1 MEFIVKQLV
10 NFLSIFALIVF
21 SFACNQATKEG
32 ETNSTEDL
40 KSTGSNLNIAYVLTD
55 SVINR
60 YDYFKMRSDE
70 ISEKG
75 KKFEGELQTRAR
87 GFEQEVANFQQSAQ
101 SMTMNQ
107 ARAKEEEL
115 VKKEQNLMTYR
126 NNLMQELSA
135 DESTLYNE
143 VYEKIQTFMKSYAE
157 ENDLDVIMSYS
168 RGGAMWYANES
179 IDVTESVI
187 EGLNKFYN
195 SNSTD
200 SVK

>member
-1 MEFIVKQLV
+1 MKKIVNL
-10 NFLSIFALIVF
+10 LSIFILSAVSF
-21 SFACNQATKEG
+21 FACNQPASTGEAT
-32 ETNSTEDL
+32 STEEVNA
-40 KSTGSNLNIAYVLTD
+40 TGSNLNIAYVLTD

-60 YDYFKMRSDE
+60 YDYFKMRSGE
-70 ISEKG
+70 ITEKG

-115 VKKEQNLMTYR
+115 VQKEQNLMTYR

-135 DESTLYNE
+135 DEAALYNE
-143 VYEKIQTFMKSYAE
+143 VYEKIQTFMKTYATDNE
-157 ENDLDVIMSYS
+157 LDVIMSYS

-179 IDVTESVI
+179 IDVTESVV
-187 EGLNKFYN
+187 EGLNKAYN
-195 SNSTD
+195 SSEAD

>member
-1 MEFIVKQLV
+1 MKFIVKKIV
-10 NFLSIFALIVF
+10 NLLSIVALIAF
-21 SFACNQATKEG
+21 SFACNQPATEG
-32 ETNSTEDL
+32 ETNSTEEV
-40 KSTGSNLNIAYVLTD
+40 KSIGSNLNIAYVLTD

-60 YDYFKMRSDE
+60 YDYFKLRSDE

-135 DESTLYNE
+135 DEATLYNE

-157 ENDLDVIMSYS
+157 ENNLDLIMSYS
-168 RGGAMWYANES
+168 RGGAMWYANEG

-187 EGLNKFYN
+187 DGLNKSYN

-200 SVK
+200 SLK